1 MVVRALDKLYLLRE
15 GTTIRSWLFTIM
27 HNLHV
32 NEMRRRSRAL
42 DSVSPDAAAPRA
54 EPAGQDAAV
63 EWSELF
69 NALAARI
76 DDEAG
81 REALVAAAKTVHTQ
95 LSR

>member
-42 DSVSPDAAAPRA
+42 DSVLPDAAAPRA

-63 EWSELF
+63 EWSELP

-81 REALVAAAKTVHTQ
+81 REALLAAAKTVHTQ